1 MHVHVYAWLFIS
13 RCESKTIFTQKKDKK
28 YYAVICFGSVAF
40 GIYPCQYLHGFSFSV
55 HTVLYEYSSQVG
67 NSAYPQL
74 LSAFAHDRNTSPKDY
89 QVSKKINSHVIYI
102 HKSTWMFN
110 E

>member
-1 MHVHVYAWLFIS
+1 MYTHGFLDLVVSPKQFLL
-13 RCESKTIFTQKKDKK
+13 KKKDKK

-74 LSAFAHDRNTSPKDY
+74 WVLLHMIETHLQKTTKFPK
-89 QVSKKINSHVIYI
+89 K
-102 HKSTWMFN
+102 
-110 E
+110 